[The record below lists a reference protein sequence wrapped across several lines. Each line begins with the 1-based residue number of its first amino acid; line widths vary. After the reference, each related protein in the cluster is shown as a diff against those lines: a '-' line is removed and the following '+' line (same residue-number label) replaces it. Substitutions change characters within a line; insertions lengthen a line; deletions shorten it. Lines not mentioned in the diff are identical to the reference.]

1 MRKMKRFDVIQLNNV
16 LNGVKIGK
24 VSKESAFALLDVKV
38 ELSKHAKEFEEARKT
53 AAKEFKPKELRTE
66 DIDET
71 VDEVTRELHK
81 KWNLKVAEYLNKRV
95 DEEVEVKLAT
105 LPKDDIYELS
115 KDNGLTLQDIEML
128 MVLAE

>member
-53 AAKEFKPKELRTE
+53 AAKEFSPKNCERK
-66 DIDET
+66 I
-71 VDEVTRELHK
+71 
-81 KWNLKVAEYLNKRV
+81 
-95 DEEVEVKLAT
+95 
-105 LPKDDIYELS
+105 
-115 KDNGLTLQDIEML
+115 L
-128 MVLAE
+128 MRRWMR